1 MIMASLIE
9 KSYTMQTLTARI
21 LETLGGVEH
30 GEQ

>member
-9 KSYTMQTLTARI
+9 KSHTVQTLTARV

-30 GEQ
+30 GER

>member
-9 KSYTMQTLTARI
+9 KSYTVQALTARV